1 MIDLPELFPDSASSI
16 VPTSAHLTH
25 CGSFRRFDS
34 GGFEPQVHWP
44 RRETQPAVAW
54 PLLPVSASQSDQQ
67 GQPLHV
73 PQLHG
78 SKESKVRDKTGITTT
93 TIQNYTSLP
102 EEKAPAIARSNSQ
115 ALSWR
120 PVETDGNWMYVPVNE
135 ASWCLG
141 DEFLIPEMASSK
153 GQQLRPTGPGMQPIK
168 SLIGRSCCLCMH
180 GPQPTLT
187 WTNTVVLSV
196 NITPTASI
204 PIPVFVSERQGPDMY
219 GSNIL
224 DSSSNCSGYR
234 RIDQTNNLI
243 LKYHHVICW
252 YYL

>member
-1 MIDLPELFPDSASSI
+1 M
-16 VPTSAHLTH
+16 
-25 CGSFRRFDS
+25 
-34 GGFEPQVHWP
+34 HWP
-44 RRETQPAVAW
+44 RQETLPAVAW

-78 SKESKVRDKTGITTT
+78 STVRDKTGITTT
-93 TIQNYTSLP
+93 TIQDYTSLP
-102 EEKAPAIARSNSQ
+102 EERAPAIARSNSQ

-168 SLIGRSCCLCMH
+168 SLIGRSCCLYMH

-196 NITPTASI
+196 NITPTSSI
-204 PIPVFVSERQGPDMY
+204 LIPVFVSERQGPDMY

-252 YYL
+252 H